1 MARGASLSGYVGW
14 TEKRHPSKREALLE
28 DAGNVQGVETRRV
41 GQDCKHAKAVVVL
54 KELVHARGC
63 VSKTCGPCGMRS
75 DTEVLK
81 RVRERSSLF
90 PWQKRVRERSS
101 LFPWQAA
108 GKGSSLLLWSI
119 CLICETDT
127 ESTPWD
133 PVRTSVA
140 VHVHM
145 CCVLEGA
152 T

>member
-28 DAGNVQGVETRRV
+28 DAENVQGVETRRV
-41 GQDCKHAKAVVVL
+41 GQDCKQAKAAVVL

-63 VSKTCGPCGMRS
+63 VSKMCRPCGMRS
-75 DTEVLK
+75 DTELLR
-81 RVRERSSLF
+81 RVGD
-90 PWQKRVRERSS
+90 RSS

-108 GKGSSLLLWSI
+108 GEGSSLLLWSI

-140 VHVHM
+140 VDVHM